1 MTTQKLAICP
11 YCGESLSKKPKSI
24 DHIIPKQIGGS
35 NRFTIVSCQSCNSE
49 MSKIEQSAMNTIGF
63 SSLLAEIGES
73 GFNIKTRRKRDYIP
87 LQKSV
92 GLSCCA
98 PIKMYYNN
106 KKHQR
111 ELVFLSPPK
120 KELIE
125 GGTFNMI
132 VPAFATEDS
141 EKDRISQVALANKI
155 VLGTCVWLWGDD
167 FSMTRQASDL
177 RNRMKAV
184 KIQEILEMDSS
195 DKHLELPEH
204 HGDDALDNRPHHS
217 VLIGRMENKNM
228 KDKVVGLINIFGSF
242 ESLTV
247 IGDYDNKFRNWIGDS
262 GIVIISKTTQNQV
275 LKMTWE
281 EYEKFK
287 SAHRI
292 L

>member
-49 MSKIEQSAMNTIGF
+49 IGKIEQSAMNTIGF
-63 SSLLAEIGES
+63 SNLLAEIQES
-73 GFNIKTRRKRDYIP
+73 GSNIKTRRKRDHIP

-92 GLSCCA
+92 GLALRA
-98 PIKMYYNN
+98 PTKMYYNS
-106 KKHQR
+106 KTHQR

-125 GGTFNMI
+125 GKTFAML
-132 VPAFATEDS
+132 VPAFAEEDN
-141 EKDRISQVALANKI
+141 EKDKISQVALAAKI

-177 RNRMKAV
+177 RNNMRCV
-184 KIQEILEMDSS
+184 KIKDILDMDSS
-195 DKHLELPEH
+195 DKHLELPNNP
-204 HGDDALDNRPHHS
+204 GNDALDNRPHHS
-217 VLIGRMENKNM
+217 VLIGKMEN
-228 KDKVVGLINIFGSF
+228 KVVGLINIFGSF
-242 ESLTV
+242 ESLTG
-247 IGDYDNKFRNWIGDS
+247 IGNYDDNFRNWIGDS
-262 GIVIISKTTQNQV
+262 GIIVISKTTQNQV

-281 EYEKFK
+281 EYERWKTTHF
-287 SAHRI
+287 I